1 MKLKVLG
8 SSSHGNCYILSNSS
22 EALIIEAGLSLKEV
36 HVAMNF
42 KSNITGL
49 IVSHQHNDHAGF
61 IEDYVRAGIH
71 VLALSDVFDAKN
83 INDSEGNII
92 RLEYGKLYKFGNFK
106 VYPFPVLHDVPCA
119 GYLIR
124 HPEMG
129 TTFFATDTFSIAK
142 RDDEGNIIPERF
154 RGINHYMVEAN
165 YSDDILDQNISNGN
179 IPAVLKK
186 RLMLSHMEIGN
197 TIRFLQTSD
206 LSKVRDIL
214 LIHLSDG
221 NSNER
226 EFADMVK
233 KSTGKRCMAAKP
245 GMELDYDKRL

>member
-1 MKLKVLG
+1 MELKVLG

-22 EALIIEAGLSLKEV
+22 EALVIEAGLPLHDV
-36 HVAMNF
+36 HISMNF
-42 KSNITGL
+42 KSSLVGL

-61 IEDYVRAGIH
+61 IEDYVHSGTP
-71 VLALSDVFDAKN
+71 VLALSDVFEAKN

-92 RLEYGKLYKFGNFK
+92 RLEYGKLYKFGYFR

-119 GYLIR
+119 GYLVY

-129 TTFFATDTFSIAK
+129 ITFFATDTFSIAK
-142 RDDEGNIIPERF
+142 QDIEGNIVPERF
-154 RGINHYMVEAN
+154 TGINHYMIEAN
-165 YSDDILDQNISNGN
+165 YSDNILDRNIQNGN

-197 TIRFLQTSD
+197 TIRFLKTSD
-206 LSKVRDIL
+206 LSTVRDIL

-221 NSNER
+221 NSNET
-226 EFADMVK
+226 EFIDKVRKA
-233 KSTGKRCMAAKP
+233 TGKRCFAAKS
-245 GMELDYDKRL
+245 GMNLNYDLTL